1 MPSSPV
7 RWAGTAATACSPRHA
22 GGHVFWSFNDS
33 FYGVVD
39 GKTRARGSCSFPRN
53 SLMIQ
58 KGATIASGQES
69 DDDLVWLADYVQTDN
84 PSGERYYQ
92 ARTHIR
98 HPKASLSDAEIQ
110 KGEIDQDYCYWAGR
124 CRRI

>member
-1 MPSSPV
+1 
-7 RWAGTAATACSPRHA
+7 
-22 GGHVFWSFNDS
+22 
-33 FYGVVD
+33 
-39 GKTRARGSCSFPRN
+39 
-53 SLMIQ
+53 MIQ

-110 KGEIDQDYCYWAGR
+110 KGEIDQDYCYWAGDAVVYDDPR
-124 CRRI
+124 ARKDPANALDGRGTRGR

>member
-1 MPSSPV
+1 
-7 RWAGTAATACSPRHA
+7 
-22 GGHVFWSFNDS
+22 
-33 FYGVVD
+33 
-39 GKTRARGSCSFPRN
+39 
-53 SLMIQ
+53 MIQ

-110 KGEIDQDYCYWAGR
+110 KGRNRPGLLLLGR
-124 CRRI
+124 AMPSYMTTPRTEKSCKCSGRAWNPGR